1 MTVVSVAWLFCL
13 LLWMLVQRESFRGVL
28 GNYSVQVS
36 TGLPTFLTNLA
47 IIIPSKQIT
56 HVFLSALDLSGFVY
70 IQMLNLYS
78 CYMFRSTNRPSSG
91 FSQYL
96 LLENLHYSQRKI
108 VCYI

>member
-1 MTVVSVAWLFCL
+1 MISVVINSIISPRDVT
-13 LLWMLVQRESFRGVL
+13 SHHTDTDGV
-28 GNYSVQVS
+28 
-36 TGLPTFLTNLA
+36 TDLA

-70 IQMLNLYS
+70 IQMLKLYN

-96 LLENLHYSQRKI
+96 LLENLHYFQRKI
-108 VCYI
+108 VSYI